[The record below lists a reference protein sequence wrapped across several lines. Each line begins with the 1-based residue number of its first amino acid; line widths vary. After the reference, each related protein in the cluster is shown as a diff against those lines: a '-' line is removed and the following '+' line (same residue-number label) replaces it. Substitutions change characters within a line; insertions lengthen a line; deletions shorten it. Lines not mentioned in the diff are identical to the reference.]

1 MINSGIFGIGTY
13 LPEKV
18 LTNFDMEKIVD
29 TTDEWIVSRSGIRN
43 RHVVAEGQAT
53 SDISVIAAQ
62 RALKM
67 QVLRRRT

>member
-1 MINSGIFGIGTY
+1 MINSGILGIGTY

-43 RHVVAEGQAT
+43 RHVAEDSK
-53 SDISVIAAQ
+53 SDIS
-62 RALKM
+62 
-67 QVLRRRT
+67 